1 MGMINPNADTLGVF
15 QQMIQNQQGGGG
27 GGGGSNYYGGG
38 SNSEV
43 SMDPIEQFR
52 RMGNMKQGFAE
63 NALKYEAQIQ
73 KEAAEDAAAR
83 QMELISSIN
92 EAHAQKELASLDE
105 QQPLND
111 RILQLESELDDYQSK
126 LTQAEMELGKSN
138 PEVQQKLRDHQR
150 EMEIKYEAELKNRE
164 LIGDPDAAMDE
175 TNRARMRGELK
186 NRRLIGW
193 NRITSQGGKLGLN
206 NNTLGTSIG
215 HGVEEAG
222 DWLRRALGGDNIRKA
237 SVWNVSGMD
246 PRAIALA
253 GAWDNG
259 RFGKMLD
266 PSFENEMPKAM
277 REGNDL
283 AAELGGEII
292 SDALDGLGQGTNK
305 TLETKQGVTKLLK
318 ELFGA
323 TATTGNA
330 DQNFEKLKPTLEGL
344 SLAMFGVENREHNVI
359 QFISSHL
366 KDFSNDAAESS
377 AALIPLSAG
386 ALTGEAVQKAAQ
398 MEVQSR
404 LGRLGNMLSGFTK
417 NRYITDTDY
426 SKKIAA
432 MKAAYR
438 SETGSFEPGMFRDTE
453 FRKAVTPQLSTEL
466 DALTK
471 LIEGKK
477 TAEVDVA
484 QAKLRS
490 ATESRVQ
497 KLRTGPQAARREQA
511 AGMKIDKAA
520 ARKVRRYLGR

>member
-1 MGMINPNADTLGVF
+1 MGMLNPNADTLGVF

-27 GGGGSNYYGGG
+27 GGNYYGGG
-38 SNSEV
+38 SNSEI
-43 SMDPIEQFR
+43 SMDPVEQLR
-52 RMGNMKQGFAE
+52 RMGTVKQGFE
-63 NALKYEAQIQ
+63 QNALKYEAQIQ

-83 QMELISSIN
+83 QMELISSLN
-92 EAHAQKELASLDE
+92 EAHAQKELAGLDE

-111 RILQLESELDDYQSK
+111 RILQLESELDDRQNK
-126 LTQAEMELGKSN
+126 LTQAEMELGKNN

-150 EMEIKYEAELKNRE
+150 EMEVKYEAELKNRE
-164 LIGDPDAAMDE
+164 MIGDPDAAMDE

-193 NRITSQGGKLGLN
+193 NRITSQGGKLGLT

-215 HGVEEAG
+215 HGLTETA
-222 DWLRRALGGDNIRKA
+222 DWLGRAIGLGDSVRDA
-237 SVWNVSGMD
+237 SVWNARGMD
-246 PRAIALA
+246 PRAIQLA

-259 RFGKMLD
+259 RFGKMMD
-266 PSFENEMPKAM
+266 PDFANKMPEAI
-277 REGNDL
+277 RGGNDL

-323 TATTGNA
+323 TATTGSA
-330 DQNFEKLKPTLEGL
+330 DQNFEKLKPTLQGL
-344 SLAMFGVENREHNVI
+344 SLSMFGTENREHNVI

-366 KDFSNDAAESS
+366 KDFSNDAAETS
-377 AALIPLSAG
+377 AELIPLSAG
-386 ALTGEAVQKAAQ
+386 SLTGEAIQKAAQ

-404 LGRLGNMLSGFTK
+404 LGRLGNMLNGFTK

-426 SKKIAA
+426 AKKIAA

-438 SETGSFEPGMFRDTE
+438 PETGSFEPGMFRDTQ
-453 FRKAVTPQLSTEL
+453 FRKAVTPELSTEL

-490 ATESRVQ
+490 ARESREQ

-511 AGMKIDKAA
+511 AGMKIDMAA